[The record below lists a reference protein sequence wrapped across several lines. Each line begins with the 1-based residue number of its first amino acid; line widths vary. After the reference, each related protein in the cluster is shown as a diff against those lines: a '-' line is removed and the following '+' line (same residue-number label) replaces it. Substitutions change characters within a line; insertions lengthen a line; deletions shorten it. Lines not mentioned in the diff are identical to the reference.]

1 MYVCMYIAVVVYSVH
16 SVYQNMYH
24 SHISFLSSNY
34 LDGDNSAK
42 NIQVAWMMPPR
53 DLFDFP
59 EPRRQREQLTI

>member
-1 MYVCMYIAVVVYSVH
+1 MYIAVVVYSVH

-34 LDGDNSAK
+34 LHGNNSANK
-42 NIQVAWMMPPR
+42 IQVICMMLPK

-59 EPRRQREQLTI
+59 EPRCQREQLTI

>member
-1 MYVCMYIAVVVYSVH
+1 MYCVVAVVVYSVH
-16 SVYQNMYH
+16 SIPKYH